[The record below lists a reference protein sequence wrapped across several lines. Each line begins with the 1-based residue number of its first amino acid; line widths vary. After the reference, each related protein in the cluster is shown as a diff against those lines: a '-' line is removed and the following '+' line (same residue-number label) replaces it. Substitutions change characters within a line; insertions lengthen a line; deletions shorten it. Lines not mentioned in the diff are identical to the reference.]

1 MNKKRIKIFP
11 NHNEQA
17 TTIAAEAN
25 ARIEENIGLAVVT
38 SGPGGTNAITG
49 IAGAWLESVPLIV
62 ITGQV
67 KLSDLKK
74 TSGVRQK
81 GPQEIDITS
90 LVKPI
95 TKYAKTVM
103 SKEYI
108 RYELEKSYYL
118 ATSGRM
124 GPVLLDI
131 PLDIQAA
138 TIVPKLLKKQYKPK
152 AEKKVTINFDKINQM
167 LRNARRPLFLIGH
180 GVRLSKS
187 TSLTQKLINKYSI
200 PFVTTWNASD
210 LLPYDHSLNIGRPGS
225 VALRAPNF
233 AIQNCDLL
241 ISVGARLDNVVT
253 AFNSKNFAKNAKK
266 ILVDID
272 SAELKKFN
280 HHIDYKICCS
290 ADVFLKGF
298 IKEINVKKLENI
310 SDWQNKCKVW
320 KYKYSIKT

>member
-1 MNKKRIKIFP
+1 M
-11 NHNEQA
+11 
-17 TTIAAEAN
+17 
-25 ARIEENIGLAVVT
+25 
-38 SGPGGTNAITG
+38 
-49 IAGAWLESVPLIV
+49 
-62 ITGQV
+62 
-67 KLSDLKK
+67 
-74 TSGVRQK
+74 
-81 GPQEIDITS
+81 
-90 LVKPI
+90 
-95 TKYAKTVM
+95 
-103 SKEYI
+103 
-108 RYELEKSYYL
+108 
-118 ATSGRM
+118 
-124 GPVLLDI
+124 
-131 PLDIQAA
+131 
-138 TIVPKLLKKQYKPK
+138 PKLLKKQYKPK

-290 ADVFLKGF
+290 ADIFLKGF
-298 IKEINVKKLENI
+298 IKEINVKKI
-310 SDWQNKCKVW
+310 R
-320 KYKYSIKT
+320 KYFRLAK